1 MIKAEQEQKR
11 DVRVETLEARRR
23 RNRGHFLARKCPC
36 STRISLFCSCSAF
49 TLMEVLVVL
58 AITTIIAT
66 ISVAS
71 FAEFSKREAL
81 DASATAIVAGLRDA
95 RAETLAS
102 VGGLQ
107 YGIAVSPDKFIFF
120 QGTTYD
126 SLATTNK
133 IFNFSPYVRASS
145 SISTVVFQRLTGN
158 STASGTIDVYL
169 ISDPTVK
176 RTISIG
182 GTGFVNIQK

>member
-1 MIKAEQEQKR
+1 MKSSAKQER

-36 STRISLFCSCSAF
+36 STRISLSCFSSAF
-49 TLMEVLVVL
+49 TVVEILIVL

-66 ISVAS
+66 ISITS
-71 FAEFSKREAL
+71 FVSFSRREAL
-81 DASATAIVAGLRDA
+81 DADTTAIAAGLRDA

-107 YGIAVSPDKFIFF
+107 YGVAVAPDKFTLF
-120 QGTTYD
+120 QGIVYD
-126 SLATTNK
+126 SMATTNK
-133 IFNFSPYVRASS
+133 TFNFSSYVRASS
-145 SISTVVFQRLTGN
+145 SISTVVFQKLTGN
-158 STASGTIDVYL
+158 SNASGTIDVYL

-176 RTISIG
+176 RTVGIG
-182 GTGFVNIQK
+182 GTGLVNIQK